1 MRGKQW
7 NCLTLQLLV
16 NNHRLVWSYG
26 NCADQCHNWNM
37 IILLSFKQKRFQ
49 GFFWIIF
56 LFQTVWVLHLLL
68 IPINLLSLPS
78 DSFFNA
84 IWPRIMKEKTF
95 PFELR
100 TLLVNDPLFISM
112 FISWR
117 LLYSMPTDLIYCYL
131 LGENIIWWKKPK
143 AADWPS
149 GEVQLDFLIWLD
161 ISNLIRH
168 L

>member
-1 MRGKQW
+1 MQGKQW

-84 IWPRIMKEKTF
+84 IWPWIMKEKTF

-100 TLLVNDPLFISM
+100 TLLVNDPLFVYFNVYFM
-112 FISWR
+112 TFVVLNAHWLN
-117 LLYSMPTDLIYCYL
+117 LLLST
-131 LGENIIWWKKPK
+131 WWKHYLMKKNRKLRTDPLGK
-143 AADWPS
+143 FSWT
-149 GEVQLDFLIWLD
+149 F
-161 ISNLIRH
+161 
-168 L
+168 